1 MSKELPDILPEPL
14 REQWQK
20 AHNELLE
27 MGAPEALAST
37 LASCEYLYDF
47 LGIIAASNH
56 LDLSVTVVASGFFSL
71 AEKLDLDDFSAY
83 IENKMPTTTLW
94 QSLARE
100 SLRDD
105 LEWQQRQ
112 LTQNMLGSDMYSV
125 NNIQASTETWLA
137 QQEILTARWKNMIIE
152 ISHHKESDISIFSI
166 AIREL
171 SDLSQATSPSQ

>member
-1 MSKELPDILPEPL
+1 
-14 REQWQK
+14 
-20 AHNELLE
+20 
-27 MGAPEALAST
+27 MGAPKDLAET

-47 LGIIAASNH
+47 LGIISVSNH
-56 LDLSVTVVASGFFSL
+56 LNKSVTLVASGFFSL
-71 AEKLDLDDFSAY
+71 AEKLDLDDFSNY

-112 LTQNMLGSDMYSV
+112 LTQNMLSSTVHDDLD
-125 NNIQASTETWLA
+125 IQASTDAWLA
-137 QQEILTARWKNMIIE
+137 QQEILTARWKNMIVE
-152 ISHHKESDISIFSI
+152 ISNHQESDIAIFSI

-171 SDLSQATSPSQ
+171 SDLSQATNAT